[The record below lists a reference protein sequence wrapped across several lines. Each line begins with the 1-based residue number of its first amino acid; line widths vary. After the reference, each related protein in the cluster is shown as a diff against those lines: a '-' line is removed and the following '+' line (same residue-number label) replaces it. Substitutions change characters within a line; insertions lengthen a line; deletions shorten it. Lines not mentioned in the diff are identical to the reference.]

1 MTDKTGGPAF
11 PCDWYDRDSMG
22 EEVLREQFPGMTLLD
37 WFAGQSIVGSA
48 ERVCDFLDDNDLEGA
63 QEEAHR
69 HAEAAWMMADA
80 MLAEREKS

>member
-11 PCDWYDRDSMG
+11 PYSALAPSGHMYTDN
-22 EEVLREQFPGMTLLD
+22 EGMTLLD